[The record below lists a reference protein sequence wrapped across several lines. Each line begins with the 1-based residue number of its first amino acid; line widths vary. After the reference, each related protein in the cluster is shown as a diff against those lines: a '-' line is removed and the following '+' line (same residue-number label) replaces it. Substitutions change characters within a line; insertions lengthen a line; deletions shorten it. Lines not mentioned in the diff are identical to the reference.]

1 MTGSSGDQS
10 QAMMHS
16 RREVL
21 DAILGNITLPGY
33 GAQFLQPEMAT
44 PQTPLGA
51 SHGAPDRVASHGAPD
66 PVVPMQYH
74 RQISQFF
81 EDRQPSSASF
91 SQTLRDVAPT
101 QSGTVTPRG
110 EGARAAHPV
119 VIDLLEEVAEQVA
132 ASSDATTAAEPETEP
147 EKVVEHEATVK
158 AEHSQAEQRDLGE
171 QAEAATNDVPTIG
184 HHGLGPGFL
193 GGPSIKSELE
203 KSLDVAAHLNCE
215 HDYLEGTTKTSAVG

>member
-1 MTGSSGDQS
+1 MTLAELRMSGSSGQP

-16 RREVL
+16 RHEAL
-21 DAILGNITLPGY
+21 NAILGNITMPGY
-33 GAQFLQPEMAT
+33 GAQLLQPEMAT
-44 PQTPLGA
+44 PRTPFVGA

-66 PVVPMQYH
+66 PVEPMQYH

-110 EGARAAHPV
+110 EGARTAHPV

-171 QAEAATNDVPTIG
+171 QAEAATHDG
-184 HHGLGPGFL
+184 HHGLGP
-193 GGPSIKSELE
+193 
-203 KSLDVAAHLNCE
+203 
-215 HDYLEGTTKTSAVG
+215 